1 MEDLKYPIG
10 RFQMSQAPAAAERK
24 TWIEMIE
31 ELPFELGNAVAGFN
45 DAKLDAPYRDGGW
58 SVRTVVHHV
67 TDANIHFYCRS
78 KYVVTEDRPTIIG
91 FDEQDWIK
99 TADMKLPADSALK
112 LLEGLHVRWVAILKS
127 LAQTDFERKYVHSV
141 RGEEPLDYIV
151 AYAAWHG
158 RHHTAHITQLR
169 KRMGW

>member
-1 MEDLKYPIG
+1 MSDPRYPIG
-10 RFQMSQAPAAAERK
+10 EFNLDNFTDRAENLR
-24 TWIEMIE
+24 TIA
-31 ELPFELGNAVAGFN
+31 ELPAKVAAAVAGLT
-45 DAKLDAPYRDGGW
+45 DEQLDTPYRDGGW

-99 TADMKLPADSALK
+99 TADMKLPVDSALE